1 MLPGMSALCNEPQP
15 LWRSSRYSKRTRTTY
30 AARSKVVNFLAKR
43 KPRPLCVGVFLY
55 NFFVREILEIFK
67 GLDADSDVLKKMGS
81 AEMQR
86 EIERRVLPL
95 ANKVKMSTDIEYTN
109 LDMDREDLKMLI
121 DDVLKEVHRG
131 THSKRDNH

>member
-1 MLPGMSALCNEPQP
+1 MQLSTFWTCYTYVFGIIIIYASCGNTWSAAYISNDSEL
-15 LWRSSRYSKRTRTTY
+15 RR
-30 AARSKVVNFLAKR
+30 
-43 KPRPLCVGVFLY
+43 
-55 NFFVREILEIFK
+55 EIFK
-67 GLDADSDVLKKMGS
+67 GLDSDSDVLKKMGS

-95 ANKVKMSTDIEYTN
+95 ADKVKMSTDIEYPN

-121 DDVLKEVHRG
+121 DDVLKEVYRG

>member
-1 MLPGMSALCNEPQP
+1 MLLVGILGSAPYISNDSEL
-15 LWRSSRYSKRTRTTY
+15 RR
-30 AARSKVVNFLAKR
+30 
-43 KPRPLCVGVFLY
+43 
-55 NFFVREILEIFK
+55 EIFK

-95 ANKVKMSTDIEYTN
+95 ADKVKMSTEIEYTN
-109 LDMDREDLKMLI
+109 LDMNREDLKMLI
-121 DDVLKEVHRG
+121 EDVLNEVHRG